1 MKWRVVL
8 ELVGADRTIAVHELG
23 GGAAVAEY
31 APRSIGLTLAQGK
44 QILAE
49 TQRHLV
55 RAQTAEHCRR
65 RRVCQRCQATRP
77 LKDVRSRRL
86 VTLFGTVAVKAP
98 RFKPCQCAVTCRRT
112 LSPVAEIMPDR
123 CTPEYERM
131 LAKMGALL
139 PYRRA
144 RTVMAEFLPR
154 GKPQTVET
162 TRRRTLCVGARLE
175 REAVAAPAC
184 EPAEPARS
192 ITLSIDGGH
201 VRAARQY
208 QGRTFEVL
216 LAQISREEGQPTV
229 FSSVPAEAHAQ
240 TRQLRGML
248 HGMGATSATP
258 ATILSDGADGPRS
271 LGEAASPGPTHHVLD
286 WFHLAMRIQHAAQ
299 AAKSW
304 PDKGEDDRQAG
315 ERLAETIER
324 IRWRLWHGQV
334 RRSLD
339 LIVETTANLE
349 AMAEVAVAQKVARLL
364 RDLEKYV
371 SGQSEII
378 IDYAKARRCDEP
390 ISTAITESTVQW
402 LLHRRM
408 NAQQQMRWS
417 PRGAHLMLKVR
428 TAAVN
433 GTLDRDYTVAERWA
447 RRPFRKAA

>member
-1 MKWRVVL
+1 
-8 ELVGADRTIAVHELG
+8 
-23 GGAAVAEY
+23 VAEY
-31 APRSIGLTLAQGK
+31 APRTIGLTLAEGK

-55 RAQTAEHCRR
+55 QAQTEDHCRR
-65 RRVCQRCQATRP
+65 RRVCQRCQARRP
-77 LKDVRSRRL
+77 LKDRRSRRL
-86 VTLFGTVAVKAP
+86 VSLFGTVAVEAP

-112 LSPVAEIMPDR
+112 LSPAAEIMPDR
-123 CTPEYERM
+123 CTPEYERV

-144 RTVMAEFLPR
+144 RTVLSEFLPL

-175 REAVAAPAC
+175 REAVASPAS
-184 EPAEPARS
+184 EPAEPAPS
-192 ITLSIDGGH
+192 IMLSIDGGH
-201 VRAARQY
+201 IRAARQY

-216 LAQISREEGQPTV
+216 LAQISKGEGKLTV

-240 TRQLRGML
+240 TRQLRGVL
-248 HGMGATSATP
+248 HGLGASSTTP

-286 WFHLAMRIQHAAQ
+286 WFHLAMRIQHPAQ

-304 PDKGEDDRQAG
+304 PSKTEDDRQAG
-315 ERLAETIER
+315 KRLAETIER

-339 LIVETTANLE
+339 LIEETAASLE
-349 AMAEVAVAQKVARLL
+349 AVAEDTAPVSAAQKVARLL
-364 RDLEKYV
+364 RDLKTYV

-378 IDYAKARRCDEP
+378 IDYATARRCGEP

-433 GTLDRDYTVAERWA
+433 ETLDRDYAVAERWA
-447 RRPFRKAA
+447 HRPFRKAA